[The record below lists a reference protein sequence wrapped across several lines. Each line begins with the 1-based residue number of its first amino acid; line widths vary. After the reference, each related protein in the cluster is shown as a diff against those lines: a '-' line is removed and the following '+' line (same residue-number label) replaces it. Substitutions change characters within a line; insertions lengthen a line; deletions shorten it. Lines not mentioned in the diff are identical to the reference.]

1 MVFLTK
7 FKNTFFG
14 VLKRPLNLES
24 GEFRFHPGID
34 IESEILV
41 KLLCLSGHSCLICEF
56 SLSNVD
62 VSLSSLFTFY
72 SFYLVW

>member
-41 KLLCLSGHSCLICEF
+41 KLLYLDTLA
-56 SLSNVD
+56 LYVNLVY
-62 VSLSSLFTFY
+62 LMLTF
-72 SFYLVW
+72 L